1 MKVRH
6 GTLTGSLSRDTGVY
20 LTGDN
25 SAPIGARGV
34 YLGLEDGE
42 KEGRVIRLWP
52 ADNTMRVSSLVYSGG
67 DYEWLKGFGY
77 TIRNGSN
84 SAYFATLRI
93 GNRVWRRDATRKDI
107 EVSASARSIRFLRN
121 SGPFADHVF
130 KGQRMELE
138 LGYRTFTTSTANN
151 YDRADWQPLLH
162 TIKPAGTCDIVMQA
176 GWGSNGEQGGI
187 GIKDANGNWVMMVEG
202 GRVNNKGKGGIEHFP
217 NEAQMLGV
225 SGGPWDVWV
234 RGPRDASA
242 YEVKLYATS
251 AAMNVEISRINV
263 EEV

>member
-6 GTLTGSLSRDTGVY
+6 GTLTGSLSSDTGVY

-52 ADNTMRVSSLVYSGG
+52 ADNTMRVSSLVLTGG
-67 DYEWLKGFGY
+67 DYRWLEGFST
-77 TIRNGSN
+77 TIRTGS
-84 SAYFATLRI
+84 SSLYFVRLKI
-93 GNRVWRRDATRKDI
+93 GNRVWRRDETRKDI
-107 EVSASARSIRFLRN
+107 EFGAGGIRFLRN
-121 SGPFADHVF
+121 CGPFADSVF
-130 KGQRMELE
+130 KGQRVELE
-138 LGYRTFTTSTANN
+138 LGYQTFHASTHNDV
-151 YDRADWQPLLH
+151 DRDDWQELRH
-162 TIKPAGTCDIVMQA
+162 TIRPAGTCDIVLQA
-176 GWGSNGEQGGI
+176 GWGSNGGQGGI
-187 GIKDANGNWVMMVEG
+187 GIKDANGNWVKMVEG
-202 GRVNNKGKGGIEHFP
+202 GRVNNKGKGGIQHFV
-217 NEAQMLGV
+217 NEEQLLGV
-225 SGGPWDVWV
+225 SGGPWTVWV

-242 YEVKLYATS
+242 YDVKLYATS